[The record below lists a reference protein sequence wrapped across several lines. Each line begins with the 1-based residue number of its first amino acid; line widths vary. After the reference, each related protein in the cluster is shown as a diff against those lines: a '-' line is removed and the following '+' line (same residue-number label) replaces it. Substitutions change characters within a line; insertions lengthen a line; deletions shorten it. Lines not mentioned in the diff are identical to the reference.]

1 MAILDTIN
9 VVATDLYKVWVLKD
23 VFRYTGSVTESTTE
37 MQMTVVTTGSGASI
51 KQNVRFRRGGDSVF
65 IHGYDIAIP
74 AATRV
79 LAFEFREIGNSTL
92 TATVSL
98 TTAEQKQFDEA
109 GILYIDEIRFRLNV
123 SLA

>member
-9 VVATDLYKVWVLKD
+9 VIATDDYKEWVLEN
-23 VFRYTGSVTESTTE
+23 VFRYEGGAIESTTE
-37 MQMTVVTTGSGASI
+37 MELTVVTGGASV
-51 KQNVRFRRGGDSVF
+51 KQNVRFRRGEGSVF

-74 AATRV
+74 AGATV
-79 LAFEFREIGNSTL
+79 YAFELKEIGNTNL

-98 TTAEQKQFDEA
+98 TGAEQKQFDEA

-123 SLA
+123 SLG

>member
-9 VVATDLYKVWVLKD
+9 VIATDLYKEWVLGQ
-23 VFRYTGSVTESTTE
+23 VFRYIGSATLSSTE
-37 MQMTVVTTGSGASI
+37 MELTVVTSGASPDPI
-51 KQNVRFRRGGDSVF
+51 NVRFRKGGDSVF

-74 AATRV
+74 AGTRI
-79 LAFEFREIGNSTL
+79 LAFEFREIGETKL

-98 TTAEQKQFDEA
+98 TNAEQKQFDEA

-123 SLA
+123 SLV